1 MDGAP
6 VFSLFQEA
14 LRGARVDAFEGILNS
29 TSNLVLSEI
38 EAGRTYEEG
47 VAAAQRL
54 GFAESDP
61 SLDLDGWDATGKACL
76 LANVVMGGRL
86 RPERIPRQGIASV
99 GGEAI
104 RGAKSAGGRGKQIAR
119 GRREGRA
126 GRGCRSLEARGPG
139 P

>member
-61 SLDLDGWDATGKACL
+61 SLDLGGWGATGKACL
-76 LANVVMGGRL
+76 LADVVVGGRL
-86 RPERIPRQGIASV
+86 RAGRNPRQR
-99 GGEAI
+99 I
-104 RGAKSAGGRGKQIAR
+104 RSGGGRAVPRPESAVESG
-119 GRREGRA
+119 
-126 GRGCRSLEARGPG
+126 
-139 P
+139 